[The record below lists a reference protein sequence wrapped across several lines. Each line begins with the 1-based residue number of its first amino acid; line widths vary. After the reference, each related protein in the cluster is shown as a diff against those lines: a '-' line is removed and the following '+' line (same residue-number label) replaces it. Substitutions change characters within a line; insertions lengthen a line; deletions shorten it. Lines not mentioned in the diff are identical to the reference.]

1 MPSILIADDHAM
13 IRTGLR
19 QYLERDCSIDV
30 IGEAASGAETL
41 QGLRDGQW
49 DLVILDI
56 NMPDGNGIDTLRKI
70 RLEHPDAKVLVVS
83 GYAENQYAVNV
94 LRAGA
99 AGYLAK
105 DEAPEEFIRAVHT
118 VLAGRRFVTESL
130 RELLLSELDEPTDRP
145 MHTTL
150 SQREFQVLSK
160 LAVGQSV
167 SEIAGELAISVKTV
181 STYRARVLEKMHL
194 ETNADLTT
202 YALRNGLLQ

>member
-1 MPSILIADDHAM
+1 M

-19 QYLERDCSIDV
+19 QYLERDCSIDT
-30 IGEAASGAETL
+30 IGEAASGAEVL
-41 QGLRDGQW
+41 QGLRNGQW

-56 NMPDGNGIDTLRKI
+56 NMPDGNGIDTLRQI
-70 RLEHPDAKVLVVS
+70 RLQHPGARVLVVS
-83 GYAENQYAVNV
+83 GYAENQYAINV

-105 DEAPEEFIRAVHT
+105 DEAPEEFMRAVHT

-145 MHTTL
+145 MHTIL
-150 SQREFQVLSK
+150 SQREFQVLAK

>member
-19 QYLERDCSIDV
+19 QYLERDGSIDT

-70 RLEHPDAKVLVVS
+70 RLEHPNAKVLVVS

-99 AGYLAK
+99 SGYLAK
-105 DEAPEEFIRAVHT
+105 DEAPEEFMRAVHT

-167 SEIAGELAISVKTV
+167 SEIAGELSISVKTV

>member
-19 QYLERDCSIDV
+19 QYLERDGSIDT

-70 RLEHPDAKVLVVS
+70 RLEHPNARVLVVS

-99 AGYLAK
+99 SGYLAK
-105 DEAPEEFIRAVHT
+105 DEAPEEFMRAVHT

-167 SEIAGELAISVKTV
+167 SEIASELSISVKTV

>member
-19 QYLERDCSIDV
+19 QYLERDGSIDT

-70 RLEHPDAKVLVVS
+70 RLEHPNARVLVVS

-99 AGYLAK
+99 SGYLAK
-105 DEAPEEFIRAVHT
+105 DEAPEEFMRAVHT

-167 SEIAGELAISVKTV
+167 SEIASELSISVKTL

>member
-41 QGLRDGQW
+41 QGLRDRQW

-70 RLEHPDAKVLVVS
+70 RLEHPNAKVLVVS

-105 DEAPEEFIRAVHT
+105 DEAPEEFLRAVHT

-145 MHTTL
+145 MHTSQ

-167 SEIAGELAISVKTV
+167 SEIASELAISVKTV

>member
-41 QGLRDGQW
+41 QGLRDRQW

-70 RLEHPDAKVLVVS
+70 RLEHPNAKVLVVS

-105 DEAPEEFIRAVHT
+105 DEAPEEFLRAVHT

-145 MHTTL
+145 MHTSL

-167 SEIAGELAISVKTV
+167 SEIASELAISVKTV

>member
-19 QYLERDCSIDV
+19 QYLERDGSIDT

-56 NMPDGNGIDTLRKI
+56 NMPDGNGIDTLSKI
-70 RLEHPDAKVLVVS
+70 RFEHPNARVLVVS

-99 AGYLAK
+99 SGYLAK
-105 DEAPEEFIRAVHT
+105 DEAPEEFMRAVHT

-130 RELLLSELDEPTDRP
+130 RELLLSELYEPTDRP

-167 SEIAGELAISVKTV
+167 SEIASELSISVKTV

>member
-1 MPSILIADDHAM
+1 DHAM

-19 QYLERDCSIDV
+19 QYLERDGSIDT

-70 RLEHPDAKVLVVS
+70 RLEHPNARVLVVS

-105 DEAPEEFIRAVHT
+105 DEAPEEFMRAVHT
-118 VLAGRRFVTESL
+118 VLAGRRFVTESQ
-130 RELLLSELDEPTDRP
+130 REL
-145 MHTTL
+145 
-150 SQREFQVLSK
+150 QVLSK

-167 SEIAGELAISVKTV
+167 SEIASELSISVKTV

-194 ETNADLTT
+194 ETNADLP
-202 YALRNGLLQ
+202 